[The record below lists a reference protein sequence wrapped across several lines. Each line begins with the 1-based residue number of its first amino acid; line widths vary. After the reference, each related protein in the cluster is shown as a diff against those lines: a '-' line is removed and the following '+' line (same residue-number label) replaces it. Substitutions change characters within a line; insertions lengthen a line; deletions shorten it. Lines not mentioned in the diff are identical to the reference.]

1 MRADRLISMLMILQT
16 RGNVTAREL
25 AGELEVSERTVYRDV
40 IALSTSGVP
49 VYTERGPGGGIR
61 LIEAY
66 RSNLTGLTREQVR
79 ALFMISIPE
88 PLVQLGYG
96 HELRAAMLKLAASL
110 PSTLRSDDKITRQ
123 RILIDPEP
131 WDRDQRSVPVPFL
144 QIVQQAVWEGY
155 VLRVR
160 YRLMA
165 GPRIDSIEVI
175 LHPYG
180 LVAKAGKW
188 YLVARQEDQMRV
200 LPVESIADA
209 QILDGPFDFP
219 LDFKLEAFWKQWCL
233 GQKAYHTAFA
243 VRLRV
248 HPDLLSKLP
257 ACVGGQT
264 GLDVFSQDAQDE
276 TGWTTCELR
285 FGSHE
290 EAREK
295 LLQFGGAIEVIE
307 PIALRYSLKDYAEQ
321 ILAVYSDR
329 A

>member
-1 MRADRLISMLMILQT
+1 MLMILQT
-16 RGNVTAREL
+16 RGNVTAQEL
-25 AGELEVSERTVYRDV
+25 AAELEVSERTVYRDV

-49 VYTERGPGGGIR
+49 VFTERGPGGGIR
-61 LIEAY
+61 LVEAY
-66 RSNLTGLTREQVR
+66 RSNLTGLTHEQVR

-88 PLVQLGYG
+88 PLVQLGFG
-96 HELRAAMLKLAASL
+96 QKLRAALLKLAASL
-110 PSTLRSDDKITRQ
+110 PSSLRSDDKITRQ

-131 WDRDQRSVPVPFL
+131 WDHDQRSVPVPFL
-144 QIVQQAVWEGY
+144 QIVQGAVWEGQ
-155 VLRVR
+155 VLQVR

-165 GPRIDSIEVI
+165 GPKIDSLEVI

-188 YLVARQEDQMRV
+188 YLVARQEDHMRV

-209 QILDGPFDFP
+209 QILDDPFNFP
-219 LDFKLEAFWKQWCL
+219 VDFKLEAFWKQWCR
-233 GQKAYHTAFA
+233 GQAAYHTAFE

-248 HPDLLSKLP
+248 HPDVLSMLP
-257 ACVGGQT
+257 VYVGGQT
-264 GLDVFSQDAQDE
+264 GLDKFSQDEQDE

-321 ILAVYSDR
+321 ILAVYSER
-329 A
+329 V